1 MDLRL
6 YYQKIRELESKIESE
21 FPLVVSLET
30 GNGGRPGARTEVAR
44 RLAAKM
50 LLDGSARLAT
60 AEEAQ
65 QHREESEE
73 ARKAALHA
81 AAASK
86 LQLTVVSAADLE
98 RFKGKAPLSKS

>member
-1 MDLRL
+1 MDLRV
-6 YYQKIRELESKIESE
+6 YYQEICELESKIESE

-30 GNGGRPGARTEVAR
+30 GNGGKQGARTEVAR

-60 AEEAQ
+60 PEETQ
-65 QHREESEE
+65 QYREDSEE
-73 ARKAALHA
+73 ARKSALHA

-98 RFKGKAPLSKS
+98 RFKGKAQSSKG